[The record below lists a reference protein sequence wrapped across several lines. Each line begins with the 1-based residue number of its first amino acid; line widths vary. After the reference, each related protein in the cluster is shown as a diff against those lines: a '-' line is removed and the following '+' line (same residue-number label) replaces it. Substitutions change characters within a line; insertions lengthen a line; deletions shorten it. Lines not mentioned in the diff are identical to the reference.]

1 MNRDE
6 IALESEHLDLLE
18 ALTAAKEAHRTA
30 PSDETR
36 AALADAKSAIRAFR
50 EQWRGIRT
58 AFKTAP
64 AEGDGIAE
72 PATIDT
78 SVKIPKVR
86 S

>member
-18 ALTAAKEAHRTA
+18 ALTAAKEAHRAA

-36 AALADAKSAIRAFR
+36 AALADAKSAVVAFR
-50 EQWRGIRT
+50 AEWRGIRD
-58 AFKTAP
+58 AFKGAP
-64 AEGDGIAE
+64 ADGDAVAQ
-72 PATIDT
+72 PAVIKAAT
-78 SVKIPKVR
+78 KVR